1 MAEELWGEQQKK
13 VEKMVH
19 VTRLEMRGFKSF
31 GNSKISLPLAPGL
44 TAIVGPNGHGK
55 SNIVEAFRF
64 VLGDMSAKSMRAEK
78 FSDMLF
84 NGGKGSRPA
93 SIAEVSL
100 HFDNADKVFPVDSNV
115 LTVTRI
121 VNRSGNCVYKINKKR
136 ASRQEIVDLLAP
148 VISSLGGYNFIMQGD
163 VDRFIKMDPIDR
175 RKIIDDLAG
184 VAEYDEKKEKSLG
197 QLQRVETNLQTLS
210 ATLNEIKVQMEKLRE
225 ERDHALRHRELDTK
239 IKQSRA
245 MLLQI
250 QEDTFKQK
258 LADIKGHIQTRTKQK
273 QEFSEKFG
281 QIEEE
286 IKNHERKV
294 KELNKLIEQSQ
305 SSGAIAVASG
315 LRERIGT
322 LTELM
327 SPTKRDYERIEKDL
341 SDTQRELEKIS
352 GPAGKEPTKEF
363 ARLSSEFDKLRQEFS
378 ALIHDLKGIKSP
390 AKANWVLGKLQ
401 SVLNKINNTFS
412 EFDAYI
418 KQIIESP
425 KETEKLEIS
434 PSQLR
439 TRLATLDGQRQQ
451 LDQRLKEYQQKISEA
466 QKSLDS
472 ATQQESE
479 LLKSIQNARK
489 ERDQMESK
497 AKSLGRKAKHLDGE
511 IKALG
516 NEIQG
521 YRIEEGRLQV
531 QLDTAEKEIQRFRV
545 RVKVQ
550 SGINQT
556 KLEEDISKL
565 EAEIN
570 ALGPINARAVR
581 DFRNTERRYNAQ
593 NTQSNKLV
601 NEKQTILDLIA
612 SIDKK
617 KGEIFMHTFD
627 QISKNFSEI
636 FSELSPGGTAKFI
649 LENPEHPLDGGM
661 VIEAKPA
668 GKDVF
673 SRSMSGGEKA
683 LTALAFIFAI
693 QRAKPTALYV
703 LDEIDAHLDPENRQ
717 RVAQMLHRSSKQ
729 SQIILVTLHDAMM
742 AVADRLFGVSM
753 DDSGISRMLS
763 VELSGYAA

>member
-1 MAEELWGEQQKK
+1 
-13 VEKMVH
+13 MVH

-197 QLQRVETNLQTLS
+197 QLQQVETNLQTLS

-258 LADIKGHIQTRTKQK
+258 LAEIKGHIQTRTKQE

-341 SDTQRELEKIS
+341 SDAQRELEKIS

-390 AKANWVLGKLQ
+390 AKANEVLGKLQ

-412 EFDAYI
+412 EFDAYL

-466 QKSLDS
+466 QKSLES
-472 ATQQESE
+472 ATQQES
-479 LLKSIQNARK
+479 
-489 ERDQMESK
+489 DC
-497 AKSLGRKAKHLDGE
+497 
-511 IKALG
+511 
-516 NEIQG
+516 
-521 YRIEEGRLQV
+521 
-531 QLDTAEKEIQRFRV
+531 
-545 RVKVQ
+545 
-550 SGINQT
+550 
-556 KLEEDISKL
+556 
-565 EAEIN
+565 
-570 ALGPINARAVR
+570 
-581 DFRNTERRYNAQ
+581 
-593 NTQSNKLV
+593 
-601 NEKQTILDLIA
+601 
-612 SIDKK
+612 
-617 KGEIFMHTFD
+617 
-627 QISKNFSEI
+627 
-636 FSELSPGGTAKFI
+636 
-649 LENPEHPLDGGM
+649 
-661 VIEAKPA
+661 
-668 GKDVF
+668 
-673 SRSMSGGEKA
+673 
-683 LTALAFIFAI
+683 
-693 QRAKPTALYV
+693 
-703 LDEIDAHLDPENRQ
+703 
-717 RVAQMLHRSSKQ
+717 
-729 SQIILVTLHDAMM
+729 
-742 AVADRLFGVSM
+742 
-753 DDSGISRMLS
+753 
-763 VELSGYAA
+763 

>member
-1 MAEELWGEQQKK
+1 
-13 VEKMVH
+13 
-19 VTRLEMRGFKSF
+19 MRGFKSF
-31 GNSKISLPLAPGL
+31 GNSKVSLPLAPGL

-64 VLGDMSAKSMRAEK
+64 VLGDMSAKTMRAER

-84 NGGKGSRPA
+84 NGGKGGRPA

-100 HFDNADKVFPVDSNV
+100 HFDNSDNVFPVDSKV

-121 VNRSGNCVYKINKKR
+121 VNRSGTCVYKINKKR
-136 ASRQEIVDLLAP
+136 ASRQEVVDLLAP
-148 VISSLGGYNFIMQGD
+148 IISSLGGYNFIMQGD
-163 VDRFIKMDPIDR
+163 IDRFIKIDPLDR

-184 VAEYDEKKEKSLG
+184 VAEYDEKKERALG
-197 QLQRVETNLQTLS
+197 QLQQVETNLHTLS
-210 ATLNEIKVQMEKLRE
+210 ATLTVIKEQMEKLRG
-225 ERDHALRHRELDTK
+225 ERDNALRHRELDAK

-250 QEDTFKQK
+250 QQDAFEQK
-258 LADIKGHIQTRTKQK
+258 LTEIKGHIQTRTKQK
-273 QEFSEKFG
+273 QELSEKLG
-281 QIEEE
+281 QVEEE
-286 IKNHERKV
+286 IKKHERKV

-341 SDTQRELEKIS
+341 NDTKRELEKIS
-352 GPAGKEPTKEF
+352 GLACKEPMKEF
-363 ARLSSEFDKLRQEFS
+363 ARLSSEFDKLRQKFNT
-378 ALIHDLKGIKSP
+378 LLQNFKGIKSP
-390 AKANWVLGKLQ
+390 AKANELLGKLQ
-401 SVLNKINNTFS
+401 SVLNKINNTVS
-412 EFDAYI
+412 EFDACI

-425 KETEKLEIS
+425 KETERLEIS

-466 QKSLDS
+466 KKSLES
-472 ATQQESE
+472 ATGQESE

-489 ERDQMESK
+489 ERDQLENK
-497 AKSLGRKAKHLDGE
+497 AKSLRERAKRLGGE
-511 IKALG
+511 ITAL
-516 NEIQG
+516 NDEVQG
-521 YRIEEGRLQV
+521 YRVEEGRLQV
-531 QLDTAEKEIQRFRV
+531 QLGNAEKELQRFRV

-550 SGINQT
+550 PGINQT

-581 DFRNTERRYNAQ
+581 DFRNAERRYNAQ
-593 NTQSNKLV
+593 NAQFNKLV

-617 KGEIFMHTFD
+617 KGEIFMHTFN

-649 LENPEHPLDGGM
+649 LENPEHPLDGGL

-668 GKDVF
+668 GKEVF
-673 SRSMSGGEKA
+673 SRAMSGGERA

-717 RVAQMLHRSSKQ
+717 RVAQMLHHSSKQ

>member
-1 MAEELWGEQQKK
+1 
-13 VEKMVH
+13 MVH

-31 GNSKISLPLAPGL
+31 GNSKVSLPLAPGL

-64 VLGDMSAKSMRAEK
+64 VLGDMSAKTMRAER

-84 NGGKGSRPA
+84 NGGKGGRPA

-115 LTVTRI
+115 LTITRI
-121 VNRSGNCVYKINKKR
+121 VNRSGTCVYKINKKR
-136 ASRQEIVDLLAP
+136 ASRQEVVDLLAP

-163 VDRFIKMDPIDR
+163 VERFIKMDPLDR

-184 VAEYDEKKEKSLG
+184 VAEYDEKKEKALG
-197 QLQRVETNLQTLS
+197 QLQQVETNLGTLS
-210 ATLNEIKVQMEKLRE
+210 ATLNEIKVQMEKLRD
-225 ERDHALRHRELDTK
+225 ERDHALRHRELDAK

-258 LADIKGHIQTRTKQK
+258 LAEIRERIQTRKK
-273 QEFSEKFG
+273 QEQELSEKHD
-281 QIEEE
+281 QVEEE
-286 IKNHERKV
+286 IKKHERKV

-305 SSGAIAVASG
+305 SSGAIAVVGG
-315 LRERIGT
+315 LRERMGT

-327 SPTKRDYERIEKDL
+327 STTKKDYEGIEKDL
-341 SDTQRELEKIS
+341 NDTKRELEKIS
-352 GPAGKEPTKEF
+352 DKVEEPIEEF
-363 ARLSSEFDKLRQEFS
+363 ALLSSKFDKLRQEFS
-378 ALIHDLKGIKSP
+378 TLLRDFKGIKSP
-390 AKANWVLGKLQ
+390 TKANELLGKLQ
-401 SVLNKINNTFS
+401 SVLNKINNTVS
-412 EFDAYI
+412 EFDACI

-451 LDQRLKEYQQKISEA
+451 LNQKLKEYQQKISEA
-466 QKSLDS
+466 QKSLES
-472 ATQQESE
+472 ATGQESE

-489 ERDQMESK
+489 ERDQSDNK
-497 AKSLGRKAKHLDGE
+497 AKSLGRTANRLGGE
-511 IKALG
+511 IKALAD
-516 NEIQG
+516 EIHG
-521 YRIEEGRLQV
+521 YRIEEAKLQV
-531 QLDTAEKEIQRFRV
+531 QLETAEKELQRFRV

-550 SGINQT
+550 PGINQT
-556 KLEEDISKL
+556 KLGEDISKL

-581 DFRNTERRYNAQ
+581 DFRNSERRYNAQ
-593 NTQSNKLV
+593 NARLNKLV

-617 KGEIFMHTFD
+617 KGEIFMRTFD

-649 LENPEHPLDGGM
+649 LENPEHPLDGGL

-668 GKDVF
+668 GKEVF
-673 SRSMSGGEKA
+673 SRAMSGGERA

-693 QRAKPTALYV
+693 QRAKPTALYI
-703 LDEIDAHLDPENRQ
+703 LDEIDAHLDPDNRQ
-717 RVAQMLHRSSKQ
+717 RVAQLLHRSSKQ

-753 DDSGISRMLS
+753 DESGVSRMLS